1 MGSNQPWKTGLAL
14 SLTMAVSYF
23 VCAVLYGL
31 WPEQGVDFLN
41 ALFHGL
47 DFHKLITPV
56 PFTFA
61 IFLYPLAVLMVWGFL
76 VGTVFAWL
84 HNVLQGNRY

>member
-1 MGSNQPWKTGLAL
+1 MNTNAPWKTGVALA
-14 SLTMAVSYF
+14 LTMAISYG
-23 VCAVLYGL
+23 VCAVLYAL
-31 WPEQGVDFLN
+31 WPDRGVDFLN

-47 DFHKLITPV
+47 DFHKLDTPE

-61 IFLYPLAVLMVWGFL
+61 KFMYPLMVLAVWGFM

-84 HNVLQGNRY
+84 HGLLHGNRH

>member
-1 MGSNQPWKTGLAL
+1 MGIHHSWKTGLAL

-23 VCAVLYGL
+23 VCAILYGL
-31 WPEQGVDFLN
+31 WPEKGIDFLN

-47 DFHKLITPV
+47 DFHKLVTPV

-61 IFLYPLAVLMVWGFL
+61 TFLYPLVVLMVWGFL

-84 HNVLQGNRY
+84 HKLLQGSRS